1 MFGIHAA
8 SMGYNPAFIQKD
20 ADTVCNRMYVA
31 LRPMPAPKASPIPPL
46 RFLEES
52 DMPMVDS
59 MNAAKGVA

>member
-1 MFGIHAA
+1 MLGIHAA
-8 SMGYNPAFIQKD
+8 SMGYNPAFIQKE
-20 ADTVCNRMYVA
+20 ADTVCRRMYVA
-31 LRPMPAPKASPIPPL
+31 LKPMPIPNASPIPPL